1 MIVAICITNAKMNN
15 WVMKKIKRIAAML
28 LGVIAISMTMTA
40 CGAVQSLS
48 HDEKR
53 GLVNA
58 GIGIADY
65 YGAFD

>member
-1 MIVAICITNAKMNN
+1 MFTVKTQNSII
-15 WVMKKIKRIAAML
+15 MKKIKRIAAML

>member
-1 MIVAICITNAKMNN
+1 
-15 WVMKKIKRIAAML
+15 MKKIKRIAAML

-58 GIGIADY
+58 SIGIADY

>member
-1 MIVAICITNAKMNN
+1 
-15 WVMKKIKRIAAML
+15 MKKLKRIAAML